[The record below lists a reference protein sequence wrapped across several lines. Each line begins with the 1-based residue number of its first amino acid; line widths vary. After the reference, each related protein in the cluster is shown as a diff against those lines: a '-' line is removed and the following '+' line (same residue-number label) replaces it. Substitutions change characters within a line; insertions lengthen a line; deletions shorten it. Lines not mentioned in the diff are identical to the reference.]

1 MRNEGIDIDH
11 IDPRWEEGRDYQ
23 KVCGFEKDPKNLREE
38 DSSRNQSKS
47 NRFLPWRWSREE
59 LGVIPEEPGDLALFL
74 DPDTDEWVLE
84 EFMGPWWYEKTWKTC
99 GPYFGTITGGY
110 VGPLRGRFG
119 PEHPKYGVVESEDT
133 RKKKSKASLGKPKG
147 KDHKEKLRKN
157 LQKLAESRKGKPGRK
172 WSEEQ
177 FDRQIDSLRNQNRY
191 RCMVTGFE
199 TTGGALTGYQKS
211 RGIDPSLRVL
221 VK

>member
-11 IDPRWEEGRDYQ
+11 IDPRWEEGREYQ
-23 KVCGFEKDPKNLREE
+23 LVCGFEKDPKNLREE

-59 LGVIPEEPGDLALFL
+59 LGIIPEEPGDLALFL

-133 RKKKSKASLGKPKG
+133 RKKKSEASKGKPK
-147 KDHKEKLRKN
+147 KEEHKEKLRKN
-157 LQKLAESRKGKPGRK
+157 LQKIAKERKGKPRK
-172 WSEEQ
+172 KHTARSKQKMSEAMRSMQ
-177 FDRQIDSLRNQNRY
+177 VMCL
-191 RCMVTGFE
+191 VTGF
-199 TTGGALTGYQKS
+199 TTTPGALTGYQKA
-211 RGIDPSLRVL
+211 RGIDPSNRVRIE
-221 VK
+221 